1 MSFATGLHKTEGK
14 RHFRI
19 TTRRG
24 VWMYTL
30 GIALLSMVLSE
41 ACVLALYLAAGR
53 NAFHIDN
60 AIVFAGLVPLLIA
73 TPITYWTANMSRR
86 LANAK
91 AELQVQADT
100 DPLTALPNRRSFF
113 RAAEMVLEGHQHNL
127 TPAALL
133 VIDADHFK
141 ELNDSYGHAIGD
153 KALVIIADILRE
165 NFRQSDLTCRVGGEE
180 FAVLLPGMS
189 MQDASTVAN
198 RVVEHVNASPLQES
212 GAIIEFSVSC
222 GVADTSVSYDL
233 SVLFKAADDA
243 MYVAKSQGRN
253 RVVLRNVAA

>member
-1 MSFATGLHKTEGK
+1 MRLPRGPKISTKRDVWVFAL
-14 RHFRI
+14 
-19 TTRRG
+19 G
-24 VWMYTL
+24 VTL
-30 GIALLSMVLSE
+30 LATAVSE
-41 ACVLALYLAAGR
+41 LCILMLYLTGGTD
-53 NAFHIDN
+53 AFHIAN
-60 AIVFAGLVPLLIA
+60 AVTFAVIIPLMVGLPISLIM
-73 TPITYWTANMSRR
+73 ANMSRH

-100 DPLTALPNRRSFF
+100 DPLTGLTNRRSFF
-113 RAAEMVLEGHQHNL
+113 RSAEQVLEGHRDNL

-153 KALVIIADILRE
+153 RALVTIAEILRD
-165 NFRQSDLTCRVGGEE
+165 NFRQTDLTCRVGGEE

-189 MQDASTVAN
+189 SDDAKDIAN
-198 RVVEHVNASPLQES
+198 RVVEHVNGSPLQEA

-222 GVADTSVSYDL
+222 GVADTSTSYDL

-243 MYVAKSQGRN
+243 MYQAKQQGRN
-253 RVVLRNVAA
+253 RVVLRSVAA